1 MSQSEHFHLT
11 ELMQS
16 IETLRVLALA
26 SLLAEAG
33 RNCLFIMLKSGFI
46 GFKRTLITGIYYES
60 YSNQ

>member
-1 MSQSEHFHLT
+1 MLKSNSRAVRQRRNQTISSLP
-11 ELMQS
+11 
-16 IETLRVLALA
+16 LA